1 MTRGPMCFADIDH
14 KTLRRETEDR
24 VAGLEAP
31 KLWWPS
37 ISLGPLIA
45 RILLPIRR
53 TLAAKPAAKVR

>member
-1 MTRGPMCFADIDH
+1 MCFADIDH
-14 KTLRRETEDR
+14 KTLQRETEDR
-24 VAGLEAP
+24 VAGLEAS

-37 ISLGPLIA
+37 MSLGLVLN